1 MCSGFNSLNLF
12 FMRLAYAPVA
22 QLVERRIEAPSV
34 GGSNPSWGTISWIG
48 NCYKN
53 PIIWTG
59 KPNLPKD
66 PHQRIHTTL
75 HFGFLPLLFVFI
87 LLCLL
92 IMYKAGMAVG
102 NVLFLYIPKYIE
114 TKTINAGESFYI

>member
-53 PIIWTG
+53 PIEKT
-59 KPNLPKD
+59 
-66 PHQRIHTTL
+66 HTRGSIPPFIL
-75 HFGFLPLLFVFI
+75 VFCLCCFVFI

-92 IMYKAGMAVG
+92 IIYKAGMAVG